1 VSSHVSPRVVYV
13 HAARKLLL
21 CAYALE
27 VMNPIV
33 NSVCCL
39 IVLMWILGEYVVKI
53 FFVFA
58 HHRKAEVDK
67 PPSSFYVIRI
77 MGRPPCIVL
86 RIAFLGGTSSRLRKE
101 VR

>member
-1 VSSHVSPRVVYV
+1 VDACPSHRAVSNSRCAPPAHAANTRGRGTSLQPSDVSPGNGVSSHVSPRVVYV

-39 IVLMWILGEYVVKI
+39 IVLMWILGAYVVKI
-53 FFVFA
+53 FFRVCA
-58 HHRKAEVDK
+58 
-67 PPSSFYVIRI
+67 S
-77 MGRPPCIVL
+77 
-86 RIAFLGGTSSRLRKE
+86 
-101 VR
+101 